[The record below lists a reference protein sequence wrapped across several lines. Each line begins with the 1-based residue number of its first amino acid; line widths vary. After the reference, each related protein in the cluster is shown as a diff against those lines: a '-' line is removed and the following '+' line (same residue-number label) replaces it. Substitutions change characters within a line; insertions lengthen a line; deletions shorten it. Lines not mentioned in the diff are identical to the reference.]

1 MSLKA
6 FHIFFIFMSI
16 VITFGFAAWVQ
27 FGATVDQKASLT
39 IMSGISAVLGFGLI
53 AYGIHFIRKS
63 REIII

>member
-16 VITFGFAAWVQ
+16 VIKFGFAAWVQ
-27 FGATVDQKASLT
+27 FGATVEQLASLT
-39 IMSGISAVLGFGLI
+39 IMAGISAVLGFALI

>member
-1 MSLKA
+1 
-6 FHIFFIFMSI
+6 MSI

-27 FGATVDQKASLT
+27 FGATVDQKASLS
-39 IMSGISAVLGFGLI
+39 IMAGISAVLGFGLI